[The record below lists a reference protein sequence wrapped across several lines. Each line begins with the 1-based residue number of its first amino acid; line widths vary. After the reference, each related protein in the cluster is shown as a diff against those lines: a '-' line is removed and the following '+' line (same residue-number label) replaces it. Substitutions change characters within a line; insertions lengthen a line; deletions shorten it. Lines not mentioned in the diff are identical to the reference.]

1 MDLREPAANQKT
13 PQHNA
18 GASAPSKR
26 VLAVVLWSCLA
37 AAVCLWVCLH
47 SIHVSA
53 VRIYRA
59 DECRN
64 VCAAWFLGTGQGI
77 ASGTPVSLFYLPL
90 MWLFRG
96 VAHSVDLYVSA
107 RFFCTILLWLNVVL
121 LTAASGQK
129 IFSRGGVVA
138 LVGAATL
145 VPLWDFGFE
154 IRPDN
159 LILAG
164 LLLMWCVLR
173 VRPEGLQSY
182 FIAGALAMAL
192 QFVDVQT
199 LLYSLP
205 ISLAACAF
213 PQSGKKISRWKAPV
227 IWLIGAAIAAL
238 IVRIVYGAAGL
249 WEVYVHNWL
258 NSFARVEEEASGRWP
273 FVVHLVFQTPL
284 LLALAVGALVALAI
298 DLRSR
303 GRTALSWD
311 GELPEGLLFVLAFLV
326 YVLNPTPPPY
336 QFLYLVAFAFPLAA
350 RFVSSLW
357 NKIPARDVALPQICG
372 LLLFGHFVPFIL
384 VIQRSLSM
392 TNFRQEGLMQLAEQM
407 TAPGKDFVYDE
418 AGLVPTRR
426 SAQYQI
432 PMADWNTPAA
442 NQFRSLRDLFAAQPP
457 SVIVVGSGFDE
468 LSKDDYDFI
477 RGHYVPIADDIWTLG
492 KILPAGG
499 GAFEIIHPGRYQIT
513 SAEASNIRGT
523 FPAPKNLIES
533 MTPAPKFPP
542 LTGTLNGAPFDGK
555 PVQLELGSH
564 QFACVSGTRPA
575 VAWLGPQLDRIERL
589 SPADRHDLFVKWH

>member
-1 MDLREPAANQKT
+1 MDLVEPTANQKT

-18 GASAPSKR
+18 GATAPSKR
-26 VLAVVLWSCLA
+26 VVTVVLWSCLA
-37 AAVCLWVCLH
+37 AMVCLWVCLH

-64 VCAAWFLGTGQGI
+64 VCATWFLGTGQGI
-77 ASGTPVSLFYLPL
+77 ASGTPVSLFYVLL
-90 MWLFRG
+90 MWLSRG
-96 VAHSVDLYVSA
+96 AAHSVELYVSA

-129 IFSRGGVVA
+129 VFSRGGVVA
-138 LVGAATL
+138 LAGAATL

-192 QFVDVQT
+192 QFVDVQS
-199 LLYSLP
+199 LFYSLP
-205 ISLAACAF
+205 VSLAACAF
-213 PQSGKKISRWKAPV
+213 PQSGQKISRWKAPV
-227 IWLIGAAIAAL
+227 IWLVGAAAAAL
-238 IVRIVYGAAGL
+238 IVRIVYGATGL

-273 FVVHLVFQTPL
+273 FVVHLIFQTPL
-284 LLALAVGALVALAI
+284 LLALAVGALAALAM

-303 GRTALSWD
+303 GRTAVSWD
-311 GELPEGLLFVLAFLV
+311 GELPDGLLFILAFLV

-350 RFVSSLW
+350 RFVSKLW
-357 NKIPARDVALPQICG
+357 NKIPARDMALPLICG
-372 LLLFGHFVPFIL
+372 LVLFGHFVPFIL
-384 VIQRSLSM
+384 AIQRNLSV
-392 TNFRQEGLMQLAEQM
+392 TNYRQEGLMQLAEQM

-426 SAQYQI
+426 SAQYEMAVWNQI
-432 PMADWNTPAA
+432 TPAA
-442 NQFRSLRDLFAAQPP
+442 DQIRSLRDVFASQPP
-457 SVIVVGSGFDE
+457 SVIVAGSSFDE
-468 LSKDDYDFI
+468 LSKNDYDFI
-477 RGHYVPIADDIWTLG
+477 RAHYVPIADDIWTLG
-492 KILPAGG
+492 KTLPPGG
-499 GAFEIIHPGRYQIT
+499 GTFEAIHPGRYQIT

-523 FPAPKNLIES
+523 YPPPKNLMES
-533 MTPAPKFPP
+533 MAPVPKFPP
-542 LTGTLNGAPFDGK
+542 LTGTLDGAAFDGK
-555 PVQLELGSH
+555 PVQLEVGNH
-564 QFACVSGTRPA
+564 QFDCASATRPA
-575 VAWLGPQLDRIERL
+575 VAWLGPQIDRIPRL
-589 SPADRHDLFVKWH
+589 NPGDRHDLFVKWH